1 MNNWRNDP
9 VTKAQKRAI
18 RNMSKRWKIETSGAN
33 NKGEAHDEIARLI
46 AKIAEI
52 KLNGKRS
59 IGLGF
64 IAGMSAQDE
73 WAFEVGYGPF
83 H

>member
-1 MNNWRNDP
+1 MNNWRLDP

-18 RNMSKRWKIETSGAN
+18 RNMCKGWKIERN
-33 NKGEAHDEIARLI
+33 RVKNKGEACDEITRLTEVI
-46 AKIAEI
+46 AKIKANQYLD
-52 KLNGKRS
+52 K
-59 IGLGF
+59 GLVF
-64 IAGMSAQDE
+64 GMSSQDE